1 MIRSVVLRKSK
12 WILDIVFTCTSFPS
26 GTDETVSQ
34 PNSFIQEYLYS
45 VFCSNFWGGGNILH
59 IRRNSFPLTSS
70 LPGLTFHSL

>member
-1 MIRSVVLRKSK
+1 MISCVKTPTLMIRSVVLRKSK

-45 VFCSNFWGGGNILH
+45 VFCSNFWGGGKH
-59 IRRNSFPLTSS
+59 LTYKKEQFSS
-70 LPGLTFHSL
+70 D